1 MTASWENFQ
10 GDTNLVCLQCRY
22 RWPLQMAGDST
33 SVTDEAGCPEC
44 GFSPTGTFVET
55 TATNWNKEELLLSA
69 HLDVEIFAGNID
81 GVQMGWLKD
90 EIDKLLMALASAGLE
105 STAKLTGSA
114 ADDYKEI
121 AAENAQMAREVLDGI
136 HSDHTRDIGETI
148 GEKVTEFLSRI
159 NGRRA
164 QKAQKA
170 YVAWD
175 EDEHRN

>member
-10 GDTNLVCLQCRY
+10 GDTNRVCLQCRY
-22 RWPLQMAGDST
+22 RWPLQVAGDT

-44 GFSPTGTFVET
+44 GYSPTGTFVET
-55 TATNWNKEELLLSA
+55 TATNWDKEELLLSA
-69 HLDVEIFAGNID
+69 HLDVEIYAGNID

-114 ADDYKEI
+114 VSDYKEI
-121 AAENAQMAREVLDGI
+121 AADHAEMARELLDEI
-136 HSDHTRDIGETI
+136 ESDHTADVSETI
-148 GEKVTEFLSRI
+148 GAKVSEFLRRI
-159 NGRRA
+159 SGRRA
-164 QKAQKA
+164 AMAQRA
-170 YVAWD
+170 YIAWD

>member
-1 MTASWENFQ
+1 
-10 GDTNLVCLQCRY
+10 VR
-22 RWPLQMAGDST
+22 
-33 SVTDEAGCPEC
+33 
-44 GFSPTGTFVET
+44 
-55 TATNWNKEELLLSA
+55 LLT
-69 HLDVEIFAGNID
+69 AGNID

-114 ADDYKEI
+114 ASDYKEI
-121 AAENAQMAREVLDGI
+121 AAENAQLAREVLDEVQ
-136 HSDHTRDIGETI
+136 SDPSQDMAETI
-148 GEKVTEFLSRI
+148 GQKVTDFLSRI

-164 QKAQKA
+164 AKAQKA

>member
-1 MTASWENFQ
+1 MVASWENFK
-10 GDTNLVCLQCRY
+10 GDTNRVCLQCGY
-22 RWPLQMAGDST
+22 RWPIQLVGDHT
-33 SVTDEAGCPEC
+33 SVTDQAGCPEC
-44 GFSPTGTFVET
+44 GYSQPGAFTET
-55 TATNWNKEELLLSA
+55 TATGWNKDELLLSA
-69 HLDVEIFAGNID
+69 HLDVEIGAGNTD

-114 ADDYKEI
+114 AIDYKEI
-121 AAENAQMAREVLDGI
+121 AAENAQMARDVLVSGQSNPYQDMG
-136 HSDHTRDIGETI
+136 TTI
-148 GEKVTEFLSRI
+148 SEKVTVFLSRI

-164 QKAQKA
+164 AKAHKA

>member
-10 GDTNLVCLQCRY
+10 GDTNRVCLQCRY
-22 RWPLQMAGDST
+22 RWPLQMAGDT

-55 TATNWNKEELLLSA
+55 TATNWDKEELLLSA
-69 HLDVEIFAGNID
+69 HLDVEIYAGNID
-81 GVQMGWLKD
+81 GIQMGWLKD

-114 ADDYKEI
+114 ASDYTEI
-121 AAENAQMAREVLDGI
+121 AAENAQMARDVLDSVQ
-136 HSDHTRDIGETI
+136 SDPYRDLGTTI
-148 GEKVTEFLSRI
+148 SEKVTEFLSRI

-164 QKAQKA
+164 AKAQKA